1 MTEMIDGIEYVTVAE
16 AAAEL
21 STTDTRV
28 LMLLKQKALQG
39 TLSDQGWFI
48 TRQSLDCFDRHGQ
61 EPEQQLSCRTSCTSS
76 RCGCH

>member
-61 EPEQQLSCRTSCTSS
+61 EQQQLSCRTSCTSS
-76 RCGCH
+76 SCGCH